1 MMEAIENEDDDEM
14 ESLTDDYG
22 VLTNVI
28 YRSWSLTMD
37 EAQSPFYDQDFEDLA
52 SETASRDAEPL

>member
-1 MMEAIENEDDDEM
+1 MDELYSNLGDLRAILDSMMEAIENEDDDEM

-28 YRSWSLTMD
+28 YSQLESH
-37 EAQSPFYDQDFEDLA
+37 YG
-52 SETASRDAEPL
+52 